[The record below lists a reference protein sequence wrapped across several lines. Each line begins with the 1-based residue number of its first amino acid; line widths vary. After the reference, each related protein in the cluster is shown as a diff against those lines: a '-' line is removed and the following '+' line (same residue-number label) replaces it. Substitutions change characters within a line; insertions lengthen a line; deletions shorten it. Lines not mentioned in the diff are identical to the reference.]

1 MNKQLRIEKSLMNNI
16 IRKQKVVKTKKKDKL
31 EINHHK
37 YEVMFDKEK
46 ICQGLKLGHS
56 RALEVSGRPRH
67 ASNLMLEVEAASVG

>member
-16 IRKQKVVKTKKKDKL
+16 IRKQKVVKTKKDKL

-46 ICQGLKLGHS
+46 ICQCLKLGHL